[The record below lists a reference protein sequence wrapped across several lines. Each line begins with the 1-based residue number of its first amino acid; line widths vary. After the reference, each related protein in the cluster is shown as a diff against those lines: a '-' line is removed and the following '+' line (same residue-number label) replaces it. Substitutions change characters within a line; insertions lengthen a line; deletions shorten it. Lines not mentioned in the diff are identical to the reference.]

1 MSVPIILGIDTGAQ
15 GALAFMLPDGTLL
28 GIEDMPIDKV
38 QQGKFLRS
46 RVSPARL
53 LSLMKG
59 AAGGHVF
66 IERPEG
72 FPIITRNKQT
82 GKRETRQPSSKNM
95 LSFGE
100 MFGITLCACVATGL
114 AVTEIDPGGWKR
126 AMSVPANKDEAR
138 RIATL
143 KFPLFADMF
152 ARDRDDG
159 RAEACLLALYGQ
171 RQLIGS
177 RAN

>member
-1 MSVPIILGIDTGAQ
+1 MGHSLICGIDCGAQ
-15 GALAFMLPDGTLL
+15 GAIAFMLPDGTLL
-28 GIEDMPIDKV
+28 GIEDMPVDKV

-46 RVSPARL
+46 RISPGRL
-53 LSLMKG
+53 LTILRGSTN
-59 AAGGHVF
+59 GHAF

-72 FPIITRNKQT
+72 FPIITRNKNT
-82 GKRETRQPSSKNM
+82 GQRETRQPSSKNM

-100 MFGITLCACVATGL
+100 MFGIALCACVASGL

-143 KFPLFADMF
+143 KFPKFADAF
-152 ARDRDDG
+152 ALKKSDG
-159 RAEACLLALYGQ
+159 RAEAALLALYGQ
-171 RQLIGS
+171 RQLF
-177 RAN
+177 R